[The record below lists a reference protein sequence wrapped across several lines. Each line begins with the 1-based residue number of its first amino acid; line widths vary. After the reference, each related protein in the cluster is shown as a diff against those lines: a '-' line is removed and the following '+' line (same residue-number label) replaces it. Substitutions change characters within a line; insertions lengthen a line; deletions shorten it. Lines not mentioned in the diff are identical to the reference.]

1 MDKEQ
6 AIQDFWSG
14 FGIPAYDENTVPDG
28 EQMPYITYNVSTGA
42 LGDALILS
50 ASVWYHST
58 SWQDVTQ
65 KVHEIAEYIGQG
77 GHRIKAIDGGYLFI
91 TQGTPFAQRMADPTD
106 AMIRRIYINTNAEF
120 FTAF

>member
-28 EQMPYITYNVSTGA
+28 AQMPYITYSVSTGS
-42 LGDALILS
+42 LDDTLMLS

-58 SWQDVTQ
+58 SWQGVTQ

-77 GHRIKAIDGGYLFI
+77 GHRIKAIEGGYLFI
-91 TQGTPFAQRMADPTD
+91 TQGTPFSQRMSDPSD
-106 AMIRRIYINTNAEF
+106 DMVRRIYINVNAEF
-120 FTAF
+120 FTAY